1 MNQPICGRE
10 RRKRPARSTCG
21 NIPRR
26 DDTAAREYVWAAVR
40 GFLFGYLFVP
50 GLFFFILTP
59 FYWNGVFTNEVV
71 GAIMR
76 AIFFS
81 PMQFLFLIL
90 AAYFAIGSAI
100 SASEMVRRTAGAMS
114 WYEFFT
120 AITQRR

>member
-1 MNQPICGRE
+1 MKQSICGRE
-10 RRKRPARSTCG
+10 NRKNPARPTCG
-21 NIPRR
+21 SIPRR
-26 DDTAAREYVWAAVR
+26 DDTAAREYFWAALR

-50 GLFFFILTP
+50 ALFFFILTP
-59 FYWNGVFTNEVV
+59 FYWNGVFSNEAV
-71 GAIMR
+71 GGILR

-90 AAYFAIGSAI
+90 GTYFAIGSAI

-120 AITQRR
+120 AIAQRR